1 MYQSCCTLA
10 FICFSLICTAVEAA
24 AAQQASLAAC
34 MVARTRPYIQFNR
47 AANGYVDLRLKCV
60 HDIRWLTGLV
70 ALLGNKID
78 GFSYVISRY

>member
-10 FICFSLICTAVEAA
+10 FICFSLICTKVEAVA
-24 AAQQASLAAC
+24 TQALLAAC

-47 AANGYVDLRLKCV
+47 AANSYVDLRLKCV

-70 ALLGNKID
+70 ALLRNQID
-78 GFSYVISRY
+78 GFSNVI